1 MEPMPLKR
9 APHRSC
15 TEMVINDIRGY
26 LSSFIVRSTEKPEN
40 ENTKT
45 DVDLNLLLSLF
56 LIFYVFETGF
66 PAAH

>member
-1 MEPMPLKR
+1 
-9 APHRSC
+9 
-15 TEMVINDIRGY
+15 MVINDIRGY